1 MVLIGVGASAISKFP
16 QVYAQNAP
24 GTAECSKLIDTGDL
38 TTVRGHGLTDHDR
51 LNSNIIAALLC
62 LFKVRISDICDSH
75 DIHPT
80 ALINRFERV
89 NARFDNLV
97 NVNETGLI
105 IPHEVRPLTRMI
117 ANEFDTYSL
126 SDTGHSYAT

>member
-1 MVLIGVGASAISKFP
+1 MVLIEAGASAISKFP

-24 GTAECSKLIDTGDL
+24 GTAEYSKLIDTGDL

-51 LNSNIIAALLC
+51 LNSDIIAALLC
-62 LFKVRISDICDSH
+62 QFQVSVSDICDHH

-80 ALINRFERV
+80 ALIDRFEQV
-89 NARFDNLV
+89 NARFENLL
-97 NVNETGLI
+97 NVTETGLI
-105 IPHEVRPLTRMI
+105 IPPEARPLTRMI
-117 ANEFDTYSL
+117 ACEFDTYSL